1 MSDLISRSALEK
13 IVRQSG
19 EDAGLHYSD
28 WQKFLRWIRK
38 APAVDAVP
46 VVRCKECK
54 NFMPYTEKY
63 RNGCGFD
70 GDCAILVGFADCE
83 RECVHGMDFC
93 SKGVR
98 KGGESNE

>member
-1 MSDLISRSALEK
+1 MQGDLISRSALEK

-46 VVRCKECK
+46 VVRCKDCWK
-54 NFMPYTEKY
+54 RSGYHCPMFTEEPETY
-63 RNGCGFD
+63 D
-70 GDCAILVGFADCE
+70 GDLVEWIAEDRTEDDGYCE
-83 RECVHGMDFC
+83 R
-93 SKGVR
+93 
-98 KGGESNE
+98 GEKQCG

>member
-1 MSDLISRSALEK
+1 MQGDLISRSALEK

-46 VVRCKECK
+46 VVRCKDCK
-54 NFMPYTEKY
+54 HRGGYHCPMYHTETSLDDLD
-63 RNGCGFD
+63 GFD
-70 GDCAILVGFADCE
+70 DYNVDKTEGDGFCHRGE
-83 RECVHGMDFC
+83 R
-93 SKGVR
+93 
-98 KGGESNE
+98 GG